1 MLTLT
6 VCCCCSV
13 SQLCPTLCH
22 SMAARKV
29 SLSFTI
35 YWSLL
40 KLMFIELLMP
50 SNQLVHCHPLLLL
63 PSIFPQ
69 IRDFCKD
76 SAFLIRW
83 SKYWNFGFSISPFNK
98 YSGLISFRIDWFDF
112 LAVQGTP
119 KSLLQQHNSSNL
131 WQLAFF
137 QPSLWSNS
145 HIYSR
150 LQEKPQL

>member
-6 VCCCCSV
+6 VCYCCSV

-22 SMAARKV
+22 PMAAQKV

-35 YWSLL
+35 YWSLF
-40 KLMFIELLMP
+40 KLMFIELLIP

-63 PSIFPQ
+63 PSIFPH

-76 SAFLIRW
+76 SAFPIRW

-112 LAVQGTP
+112 LAH
-119 KSLLQQHNSSNL
+119 SLYIVEAWLGE
-131 WQLAFF
+131 F
-137 QPSLWSNS
+137 
-145 HIYSR
+145 
-150 LQEKPQL
+150 